1 MHRLAILLF
10 LFSAACATVPP
21 ATAPDSSAATLE
33 TTPRHHEWVTIPSAG
48 RTLHAYVAWP
58 ERSDAAP
65 AVLVIHENRGLNDWA
80 RTVADQLASR
90 GYLAI
95 APDMLSGT
103 GPGGGRTDSFPNE
116 DAAREGISKLDMTR
130 VVEDMRNAAQYIRTR
145 PGASGTLFAAGFCWG
160 GSRAW
165 EAANTIDNLSGTF
178 VFYGTGPQDAAGVA
192 GIDAPVWGFY
202 GGDDARVNATIE
214 HTAEHMRAAG
224 KIFEPVIY
232 PGAGHAFMRLGEM
245 PDAKPANKEARDK
258 AWIRWLGAMSSRT
271 E

>member
-130 VVEDMRNAAQYIRTR
+130 VVEDMRNAALHSIAEAFIIHQDVGR
-145 PGASGTLFAAGFCWG
+145 LAAQFLRDALHRRG
-160 GSRAW
+160 GSFGNFDARARRSG
-165 EAANTIDNLSGTF
+165 EAHHVDIGMRGNRSAHRGSIAVHEIEDAFRNARSVKDF
-178 VFYGTGPQDAAGVA
+178 GPQ
-192 GIDAPVWGFY
+192 PC
-202 GGDDARVNATIE
+202 
-214 HTAEHMRAAG
+214 
-224 KIFEPVIY
+224 
-232 PGAGHAFMRLGEM
+232 
-245 PDAKPANKEARDK
+245 
-258 AWIRWLGAMSSRT
+258 
-271 E
+271 